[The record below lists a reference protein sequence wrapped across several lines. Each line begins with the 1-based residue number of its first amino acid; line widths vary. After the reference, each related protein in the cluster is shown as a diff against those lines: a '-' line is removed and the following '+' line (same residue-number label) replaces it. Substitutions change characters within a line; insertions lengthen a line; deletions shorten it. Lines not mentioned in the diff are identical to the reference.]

1 MATSDVSEMP
11 SVSVS
16 EDSFRRVSHRHIP
29 GRFRLSFRLSYV
41 GVSFFSGLRA
51 PLTLKI
57 DRNPPG
63 LGIADKADKN
73 TSVGLH

>member
-1 MATSDVSEMP
+1 
-11 SVSVS
+11 VSVS
-16 EDSFRRVSHRHIP
+16 QDSFRRVAHRHIP
-29 GRFRLSFRLSYV
+29 GRFRLYESFRLSYV

-57 DRNPPG
+57 DRKSAGNPG
-63 LGIADKADKN
+63 LDMADKADKN